1 MMIEL
6 ISSSKDAVMGDG
18 DGHLDLDGG
27 ALDLL
32 LESEDD
38 LTRLLWDDDAPLALA
53 RDEGAVDAHRHH
65 HQPDASVSVSVS
77 PSVSPSP
84 STSSDGSETAATTE
98 KRKQKPP
105 LKNPSRERMKAE
117 LAFLRRHVVELENEL
132 VTLREEREQS
142 LTTSESFELSTTVPM
157 TAMWRQ
163 VASEQLCR
171 RREAELEN
179 DRLKRV
185 LEDHCRVAQSL
196 DALMRKRSSSTV
208 VELFEETR
216 KRTRIASDLNDFQA
230 LQSRFRIEIQDA
242 YSVLE
247 DVLESSGL
255 TAAQPDASIGFT
267 VQTKQ
272 PSARGGEPFVE
283 VTSVTQTP
291 LDFAR
296 CADAVWQS
304 ITRETLR
311 FPRRVQ
317 TCTLEGDY
325 LAVKYDRE
333 LRRSRHHHQ
342 QQHGGVEVSTFVVSR
357 FLDDA
362 RERLVLVWR
371 GTTQA
376 DGTSGEWQHTY
387 TDETGWVVLTPL
399 PDNASGGGGGATLV
413 RSCMHLVPRPLSLQ
427 RAPPN
432 ATQLPPVVG
441 PICDYAVSA
450 HEEDVNAITA
460 AVANFFLGDAVV

>member
-1 MMIEL
+1 
-6 ISSSKDAVMGDG
+6 
-18 DGHLDLDGG
+18 
-27 ALDLL
+27 
-32 LESEDD
+32 
-38 LTRLLWDDDAPLALA
+38 
-53 RDEGAVDAHRHH
+53 
-65 HQPDASVSVSVS
+65 
-77 PSVSPSP
+77 
-84 STSSDGSETAATTE
+84 
-98 KRKQKPP
+98 
-105 LKNPSRERMKAE
+105 MKAR
-117 LAFLRRHVVELENEL
+117 ARVPAAARVELENEL

-142 LTTSESFELSTTVPM
+142 LTTSESLELSTTRAAVPPK
-157 TAMWRQ
+157 
-163 VASEQLCR
+163 
-171 RREAELEN
+171 EAELEN

-216 KRTRIASDLNDFQA
+216 KRTRIASDLDDFQA
-230 LQSRFRIEIQDA
+230 LH
-242 YSVLE
+242 VLE

-255 TAAQPDASIGFT
+255 TTAQPDASIGFT

-291 LDFAR
+291 VDFAR

-342 QQHGGVEVSTFVVSR
+342 QEHGGVEVSTFVVSR

-399 PDNASGGGGGATLV
+399 PDNASGGGGGGSTLV

-432 ATQLPPVVG
+432 ATQLPRVVG

-460 AVANFFLGDAVV
+460 AVANFFMGDAVV